1 MTISAERQSKI
12 ERRIGLLGI
21 AMIAVLLL
29 QILVGVAS
37 ALWLGIPD
45 DPNNMAAY
53 VNMGLLSAHMWV
65 GTALA
70 VLGVWIPI
78 DAYRVRNKRW
88 LAVSMVGL
96 VAVVAAFAAGGIF
109 LASAGKNDAAS
120 FAMAIAC
127 LVALAAYLVPYLRKV
142 AA

>member
-1 MTISAERQSKI
+1 MTITAERKSSI
-12 ERRIGLLGI
+12 ERRVGLLGI

-29 QILVGVAS
+29 QILVGVATT
-37 ALWLGIPD
+37 LWLGIPD
-45 DPNNMAAY
+45 DPNNLDAF
-53 VNMGLLSAHMWV
+53 VNMGLLQAHMWV

-78 DAYRVRNKRW
+78 DAFRIRNKSW
-88 LAVSMVGL
+88 LAVSLTGL
-96 VAVVAAFAAGGIF
+96 VAVIAAFAAGGVF

-120 FAMAIAC
+120 FAMATAC
-127 LVALAAYLVPYLRKV
+127 LGALAAYLVPYLRKV